1 MTTNFIQHSKN
12 VLSLEEC
19 KSLIDFYED
28 NERYHTEGSSDIRK
42 MDVSDKDK
50 KGMEW
55 KRNILYIG
63 REQIKFQSGYFS
75 SLGRVIVDGVNQYT
89 KTYPFLNKV
98 RSWQLSSNFKI
109 KKYLPTEALSFTH
122 CENSGYTDGEMERR
136 MISWMIYLNDVFDGG
151 ETEFPSQEIK
161 FQPRVGDML
170 IWPAYWTHP
179 HHGIPSSSQIKY
191 IVTGWFTYSSESNE
205 SL

>member
-50 KGMEW
+50 KGMEL

-75 SLGRVIVDGVNQYT
+75 SLARVIFYGINQYT

-122 CENSGYTDGEMERR
+122 CENSGHTDGEMERR
-136 MISWMIYLNDVFDGG
+136 MISWMIYLNDVVDGG
-151 ETEFPSQEIK
+151 QTEFPSQEIK

-179 HHGIPSSSQIKY
+179 HYGIPSSSQIKY
-191 IVTGWFTYSSESNE
+191 IVTGWFTYSNESNE